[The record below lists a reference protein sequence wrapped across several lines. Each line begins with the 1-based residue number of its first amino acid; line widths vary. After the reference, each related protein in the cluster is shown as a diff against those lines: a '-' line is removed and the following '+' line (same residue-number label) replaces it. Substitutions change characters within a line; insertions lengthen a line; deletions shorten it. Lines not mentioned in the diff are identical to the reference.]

1 MISVNATFKWNERT
15 RINLEKAPEKI
26 MRSIARQTL
35 DLTGSS
41 KVVANSSGASYKL
54 PPGHRSGQTER
65 SMYENAVQGDYETGF
80 YIGNFTDYASYVYE
94 PRRSVQ
100 WTNPN
105 TKTKWFEY
113 IWKRHHSTI
122 IETAIKENKI

>member
-1 MISVNATFKWNERT
+1 MISATFKWNEKT
-15 RINLEKAPEKI
+15 RINLQKAPEKI

-41 KVVANSSGASYKL
+41 KVTAYDTGK
-54 PPGHRSGQTER
+54 TER
-65 SMYENAVQGDYETGF
+65 SMYTQGVQGDYETGF